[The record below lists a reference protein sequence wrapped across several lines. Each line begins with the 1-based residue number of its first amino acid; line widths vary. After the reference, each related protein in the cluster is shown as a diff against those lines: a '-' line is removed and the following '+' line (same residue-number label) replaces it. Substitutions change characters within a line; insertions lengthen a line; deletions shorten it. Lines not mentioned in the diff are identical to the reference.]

1 MFSVQPNWI
10 GNSFFTATEPIK
22 KAYED
27 GDPRKAYN
35 IDLEAEGLV
44 NVKKYIRHGEEVRD
58 WGEGINKNNPRIL
71 RYADILLLKA
81 EAIVRSGGSLSEAIG
96 LINQV
101 RERARNSAEGGTPS
115 AVPADRN
122 VGETNAATVLEWIFQ
137 ERRLELAFEEGH
149 RWWDLRRRH
158 IAGEIDLKT
167 YDFGSLDKGFKFV
180 DTNINFPLPSREV
193 VDNPNLDQNP
203 GY

>member
-1 MFSVQPNWI
+1 M
-10 GNSFFTATEPIK
+10 
-22 KAYED
+22 
-27 GDPRKAYN
+27 
-35 IDLEAEGLV
+35 
-44 NVKKYIRHGEEVRD
+44 
-58 WGEGINKNNPRIL
+58 NNPRIL

-81 EAIVRSGGSLSEAIG
+81 EAIVRSNGSLSEAIG

-101 RERARNSAEGGTPS
+101 RERARNSTEDGTPS

-122 VGETNAATVLEWIFQ
+122 VSETNSATVLEWIFQ

-158 IAGEIDLKT
+158 IAGEIDLKNW
-167 YDFGSLDKGFKFV
+167 DFGSLDKAFKFADV
-180 DTNINFPLPSREV
+180 NVYFPLPSREV
-193 VDNPNLDQNP
+193 VDNPNLNQNT